1 MSPTRWSIFLFAS
14 LLYFVGYFHRVSLTI
29 VVAELMRD
37 FSASAT
43 SIGFLSSL
51 YFYSYAAM
59 QIPAGLLVDSFGPR
73 KTLASFCFLASL
85 GTLIFSI
92 SPSLPFAMLGRTF
105 IGLGVSVAF
114 LCTTNLIASWYS
126 VKSFASLTG
135 VLVSIGNLGAIAAS
149 APLAILVTSLGWRFS
164 FAAIAIATCTLAIA
178 IWAQVRDKPERGSS
192 ALPQSSLSNDLPI
205 EGKWGSMTGVWLSF
219 RNRDFWFTAFPP
231 FFFFGSFVSLQGLWG
246 VPYLTQVYGV
256 SRVDASLLI
265 MMISAGFC
273 LGAMFWGLVS
283 DRLMISRNK
292 IYSFCTILYT
302 ATWLLLTFLPD
313 EEVGAHLP
321 ALLFLLGFF
330 FGVMPISIVMVK
342 ERFPGRIMGAATGSA
357 NVFPFIGAALYQL
370 LIGYVLDTFGLV
382 SVVEGVRTFSRASY
396 RLGFLVCLASLIPA
410 TAMALLIR
418 EPKETRNQ
426 QNNID
431 LMDPHIAH

>member
-1 MSPTRWSIFLFAS
+1 MSHTRWLIFLLAS
-14 LLYFVGYFHRVSLTI
+14 SLYFVGYFHRVSLTI

-43 SIGFLSSL
+43 SIGLLSSL

-59 QIPAGLLVDSFGPR
+59 QIPAGLLVDSLGPR
-73 KTLASFCFLASL
+73 KTLSSFCFLATL

-92 SPSLPFAMLGRTF
+92 SPSLPYAMLGRAF

-149 APLAILVTSLGWRFS
+149 VPLAILVTSLGWRFS
-164 FAAIAIATCTLAIA
+164 FTAIAVVTCALAIA

-205 EGKWGSMTGVWLSF
+205 DGKWGSMTGVWLSF

-256 SRVDASLLI
+256 SKVDASLLI

-273 LGAMFWGLVS
+273 FGAMFWGLVS
-283 DRLMISRNK
+283 DRLMISRKK

-302 ATWLLLTFLPD
+302 ATWLLFTFLPD

-321 ALLFLLGFF
+321 VLLFLLGLF

-342 ERFPGRIMGAATGSA
+342 ERFPGRIMGAAIGSA
-357 NVFPFIGAALYQL
+357 NVFPFIGSALYQL
-370 LIGYVLDTFGLV
+370 LMGYVLDTFGLV

-418 EPKETRNQ
+418 EPKETRNS

-431 LMDPHIAH
+431 LMDPRIAH